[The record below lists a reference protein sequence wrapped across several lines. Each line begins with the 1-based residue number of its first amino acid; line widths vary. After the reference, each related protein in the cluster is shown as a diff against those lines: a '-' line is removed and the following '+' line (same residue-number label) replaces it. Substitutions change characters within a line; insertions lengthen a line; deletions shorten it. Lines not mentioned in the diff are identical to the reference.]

1 MTRLIRLAAELQA
14 LLDAAAWKNCLIGG
28 LVLQRWGEP
37 RLTKDVDV
45 TVLTGFGGEEKA
57 VDLLLGR
64 FAGRRPDTREF
75 ALQNRVLLIQSADG
89 IGMDVALGALP
100 FEEHVM
106 ERASSFDFLPDCR
119 LRTCS
124 AEDLIVM
131 KAFASRER
139 DWLDVETVLIR
150 QGERLDWKQ
159 IMTDLKPLSELKDAP
174 EIPSRLEKLRQKVAS
189 QDQI

>member
-1 MTRLIRLAAELQA
+1 MTRLVKLAAELQQF
-14 LLDAAAWKNCLIGG
+14 LDSKSWKNCLIGG

-37 RLTKDVDV
+37 RLTKDVDM
-45 TVLTGFGGEEKA
+45 TVLTGFGGEEQV

-64 FAGRRPDTREF
+64 YAGRRSDVREF
-75 ALQNRVLLIQSADG
+75 ALQNRVVLIQSTDG

-100 FEEHVM
+100 FEERVM
-106 ERASSFDFLPDCR
+106 QRSNDFDFLPDCR

-124 AEDLIVM
+124 ADDFVVM

-150 QGERLDWKQ
+150 QGDRLNWKQ
-159 IMTDLKPLSELKDAP
+159 IMAELKPLSELKDSP
-174 EIPSRLEKLRQKVAS
+174 DIPVRLEKLRQKVAS
-189 QDQI
+189 QD

>member
-1 MTRLIRLAAELQA
+1 MTRLVRLAAELQA
-14 LLDAAAWKNCLIGG
+14 LLDLKSWKNCLIGG

-37 RLTKDVDV
+37 RLTKDVDM
-45 TVLTGFGGEEKA
+45 TVLTGFGGEEKV
-57 VDLLLGR
+57 VDLLLAR

-100 FEEHVM
+100 FEERVM
-106 ERASSFDFLPDCR
+106 DRASVFGFMPDCQ

-124 AEDLIVM
+124 AEDFVVM
-131 KAFASRER
+131 KTFANRER
-139 DWLDVETVLIR
+139 DWLDVETVLVR

-159 IMTDLKPLSELKDAP
+159 IMAELKPLSELKESPD
-174 EIPSRLEKLRQKVAS
+174 IPSRLEKLRHKIATQN
-189 QDQI
+189 